1 MEAESIFNEVLNRRE
16 KADAT
21 RNALGALNR
30 HRMLFL
36 LPCELQKYAA
46 RGDYDMLVND
56 YARAR
61 NLFGKTE
68 VPVSETI
75 F

>member
-1 MEAESIFNEVLNRRE
+1 
-16 KADAT
+16 
-21 RNALGALNR
+21 
-30 HRMLFL
+30 MLFL

-46 RGDYDMLVND
+46 KGDYDMLVND

-68 VPVSETI
+68 VPVSTKLY
-75 F
+75 